1 MQKQFCVFRYGCIAC
16 ASRAEPKENQSL
28 EVDERRNTSAL
39 RACFPVELVR
49 RSEGSFWG
57 TPLAPSEYYGVSV
70 MSDDLSS
77 LKDDMVA
84 FILGHGMSRFQG
96 YVTEDVH
103 SVMWDPRDNPE
114 SWKDFVELA
123 KKAGSA
129 FLSMDEEVLQRDE
142 LDYLTAR
149 LQQASYPSDEDL
161 EEARWLRSYV
171 GKTGFIQLGWPHQGI
186 MFLYEI
192 STEWYERYQHLLDL
206 VEDFGTLAIDDTD
219 QDDEH

>member
-1 MQKQFCVFRYGCIAC
+1 MMSFRWGAIRIAPQPRET
-16 ASRAEPKENQSL
+16 A
-28 EVDERRNTSAL
+28 
-39 RACFPVELVR
+39 
-49 RSEGSFWG
+49 
-57 TPLAPSEYYGVSV
+57 

-123 KKAGSA
+123 KKAGSQ

-142 LDYLTAR
+142 LDYLIQR
-149 LQQASYPSDEDL
+149 LQHVNYPSDEDMD
-161 EEARWLRSYV
+161 EARWLRNHV
-171 GKTGFIQLGWPHQGI
+171 GNAGFLQLGRPHQGI
-186 MFLYEI
+186 MFLYEA

-206 VEDFGTLAIDDTD
+206 VEDFVSMAIDETD
-219 QDDEH
+219 SDDER

>member
-1 MQKQFCVFRYGCIAC
+1 MAITR
-16 ASRAEPKENQSL
+16 RAAA
-28 EVDERRNTSAL
+28 TSHL
-39 RACFPVELVR
+39 RASINDCNIRCHDSTRLQRRMMNQASFGTR
-49 RSEGSFWG
+49 RSRTEE
-57 TPLAPSEYYGVSV
+57 TPTMP
-70 MSDDLSS
+70 DDLTS
-77 LKDDMVA
+77 LREDMVA

-142 LDYLTAR
+142 IDYLIQR
-149 LQQASYPSDEDL
+149 LQHANYPSDEDI
-161 EEARWLRSYV
+161 EEARWLRNYL

-186 MFLYEI
+186 MFLYEV

-206 VEDFGTLAIDDTD
+206 VEDFGTLAIDETD
-219 QDDEH
+219 QDDDR

>member
-1 MQKQFCVFRYGCIAC
+1 M
-16 ASRAEPKENQSL
+16 P
-28 EVDERRNTSAL
+28 
-39 RACFPVELVR
+39 
-49 RSEGSFWG
+49 
-57 TPLAPSEYYGVSV
+57 
-70 MSDDLSS
+70 DDLTS

-142 LDYLTAR
+142 LDYLVQR
-149 LQQASYPSDEDL
+149 LQHANYPSDEDI
-161 EEARWLRSYV
+161 EEARWLRNYI

-186 MFLYEI
+186 MFLYEV

-206 VEDFGTLAIDDTD
+206 VEDFGSHGHRRNRPGRRTLKVRWALRNCRYPRRRAPGSRGSGCPRSSRDCWLPAASNPPRGAASFSLPRSLTCTRRI
-219 QDDEH
+219 